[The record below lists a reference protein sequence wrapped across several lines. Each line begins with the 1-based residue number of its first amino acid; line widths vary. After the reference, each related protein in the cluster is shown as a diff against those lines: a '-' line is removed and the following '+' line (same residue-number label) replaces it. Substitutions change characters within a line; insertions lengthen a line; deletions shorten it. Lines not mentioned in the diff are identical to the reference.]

1 MSTIN
6 FKCGDRTPDS
16 ETETGISGDGVSV
29 TDFLFMLHGTLNSAD
44 QPAGSFA
51 LTFQRIYADDGT
63 WINYTGTFQP
73 ERDIMTGTFERA
85 IASGSFLFKK
95 VPDSAIMC
103 ARPLVFSQLNA
114 KELWSFA
121 LNAVVNDLR
130 RKKPGLS
137 YLCERLTSMGRILNF
152 INRDNQDLLN
162 ETEQVEYSKLLAT
175 FSFEQMQEL
184 NKLHD
189 WYDRSPT
196 VSILRDRSIR
206 RF

>member
-1 MSTIN
+1 MSSIN

-16 ETETGISGDGVSV
+16 ETETAISGDGVSV
-29 TDFLFMLHGTLNSAD
+29 NDFTFTLTGTLNSAN

-63 WINYTGTFQP
+63 WIDYTGTFQP
-73 ERDIMTGTFERA
+73 ERDIMTGTFERS

-95 VPDSAIMC
+95 VSDSAIMC
-103 ARPLVFSQLNA
+103 ARPLVVSQLNA

-137 YLCERLTSMGRILNF
+137 YLCERMTGMGRILNL

-162 ETEQVEYSKLLAT
+162 DTEQAEYSKLLTT

-184 NKLHD
+184 NKLND
-189 WYDRSPT
+189 WYDRSGDLQP
-196 VSILRDRSIR
+196 
-206 RF
+206 

>member
-1 MSTIN
+1 
-6 FKCGDRTPDS
+6 
-16 ETETGISGDGVSV
+16 
-29 TDFLFMLHGTLNSAD
+29 
-44 QPAGSFA
+44 
-51 LTFQRIYADDGT
+51 
-63 WINYTGTFQP
+63 
-73 ERDIMTGTFERA
+73 
-85 IASGSFLFKK
+85 
-95 VPDSAIMC
+95 MC

-189 WYDRSPT
+189 WYDRSGDFQP
-196 VSILRDRSIR
+196 
-206 RF
+206 